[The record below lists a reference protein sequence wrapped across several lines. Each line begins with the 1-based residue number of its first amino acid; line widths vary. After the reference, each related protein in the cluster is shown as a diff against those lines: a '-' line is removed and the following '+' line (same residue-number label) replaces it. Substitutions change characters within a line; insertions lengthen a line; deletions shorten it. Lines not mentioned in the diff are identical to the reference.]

1 MKLNT
6 TYKIG
11 QKLVMGDH
19 VMTVI
24 GYEYIEGRSL
34 RYVLLSIND
43 NKSDWSYYHEFEIK
57 ALLEK

>member
-6 TYKIG
+6 AYKIG
-11 QKLVMGDH
+11 QKLVIGDH

-34 RYVLLSIND
+34 RYALLSIND
-43 NKSDWSYYHEFEIK
+43 NKTDWCYLHEFEIK
-57 ALLEK
+57 ALSEK